1 MNSTRPTKKSFPTSL
16 IVLALAIVLTAIFIL
31 IPPQRDE
38 VQEQLLPWN
47 SHFNSHNQLET
58 LGLIINQSTPNDAK
72 AIFGDDV
79 EVKLFSH
86 KDESSKA
93 AEVYFPSIHIGTIR
107 GAIALSLDVDPDM
120 LNEIYSQGIQTT
132 VTQTGNRQVTPN
144 TENINLLLQQPIKQ
158 VTLLPKKHLTERA
171 VKMRFGDPQRIE
183 KQSDGLDH
191 WFYPEK
197 GLELIMD
204 PEGPEALQ
212 YYPQAR
218 E

>member
-1 MNSTRPTKKSFPTSL
+1 MKTSNPAKKGIPVSL
-16 IVLALAIVLTAIFIL
+16 MILGLAIVLTATFIL

-38 VQEQLLPWN
+38 VQDKLLPWN
-47 SHFNSHNQLET
+47 SHFNAENRLET
-58 LGLIINQSTPNDAK
+58 LGLTINRSTANDAK
-72 AIFGDDV
+72 AIFGDDA

-86 KDESSKA
+86 KDESDKT

-107 GAIALSLDVDPDM
+107 GAIALTLDVTAER
-120 LNEIYSQGIQTT
+120 LEEIYSQGIQTT

-144 TENINLLLQQPIKQ
+144 TENIEFLLQQPIKQ

-171 VKMRFGDPQRIE
+171 VKMRFGEPQRIE

-197 GLELIMD
+197 GLELIID

>member
-1 MNSTRPTKKSFPTSL
+1 MNSTRPAKKSFPTSL
-16 IVLALAIVLTAIFIL
+16 VVLALAIGLTIIFIL
-31 IPPQRDE
+31 IPPHREE
-38 VQEQLLPWN
+38 VKDQLLPWN
-47 SHFNSHNQLET
+47 SHFNTHNQLEA
-58 LGLIINQSTPNDAK
+58 LGLIVNQSTPNDAK
-72 AIFGDDV
+72 TIFGDDV

-86 KDESSKA
+86 KDESSKT
-93 AEVYFPSIHIGTIR
+93 AEVYFPSVHIGTIR
-107 GAIALSLDVDPDM
+107 GAIALSLDVNTDK
-120 LNEIYSQGIQTT
+120 LEEIYSQGIQTT

-144 TENINLLLQQPIKQ
+144 TENIEFLLQRPIKQ

-171 VKMRFGDPQRIE
+171 VKMRFGAPQRIE

-212 YYPQAR
+212 YYPQVR
-218 E
+218 K

>member
-1 MNSTRPTKKSFPTSL
+1 MSSTHSKNKGFPTFL
-16 IVLALAIVLTAIFIL
+16 IVLGLGIFLTAMFIL
-31 IPPQRDE
+31 IPSEREEIPAKF
-38 VQEQLLPWN
+38 LPWS
-47 SHFNSHNQLET
+47 SHFNANNQLET
-58 LGLIINQSTPNDAK
+58 LGLTINQSTPNDAK

-86 KDESSKA
+86 KDETEKT
-93 AEVYFPSIHIGTIR
+93 AEVYFPSIRIGTIR
-107 GAIALSLDVDPDM
+107 GAIALTLDVDPDT
-120 LNEIYSQGIQTT
+120 LNKIYDEGIQTT

-144 TENINLLLQQPIKQ
+144 TENINRLLQKPIKQ
-158 VTLLPKKHLTERA
+158 ITLLPKKHLTARA
-171 VKMRFGDPQRIE
+171 IRMRFGEPQRIE
-183 KQSDGLDH
+183 NQSDGLDH